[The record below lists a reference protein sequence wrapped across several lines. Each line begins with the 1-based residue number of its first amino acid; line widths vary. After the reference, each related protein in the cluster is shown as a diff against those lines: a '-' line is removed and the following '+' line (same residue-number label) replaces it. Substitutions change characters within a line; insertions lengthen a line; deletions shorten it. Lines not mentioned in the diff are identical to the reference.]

1 MKKIFV
7 SFLVLLL
14 ILQSIP
20 QNISFVKAESL
31 PETFEAMVFAE
42 EIDGDISVYEEE
54 NGESEV
60 LFTIKDDSEVLVLN
74 WGQYFSFV
82 EYSSQDKS
90 ETKQGY
96 IENSRIVEKA
106 EANEYRDARLFDLN
120 NHDEEAKNEPS
131 ETEEIDGAEDPE
143 VPPNNSQENLDKGED
158 LTVEEPEDNASSLEE
173 TDPIEM
179 EESTPSENLDGES
192 EVNQEEKEEVV
203 EPKARMSTFA
213 ATVSQTLYGAALK
226 SPTVIYDSANQSAK
240 PLKNY
245 VQGSIL
251 KYETYNNDWYR
262 AVVSVNGKWRDG
274 FIKKTDVEN
283 IQDKKTLRGVAT
295 TTTKIYSKASKNAS
309 VLRSYNTGS
318 VLKYTTLTSNWYE
331 ATVYVNGKW
340 QTGYIYKGDVE
351 SITSQPKTYQGVGLK
366 SPTKVYQQV
375 TTSSKTLKTYSQG
388 SILKF
393 QSFISGWYSATVY
406 INGKATTGYIK
417 SSDVSLPTTNP
428 DTLHG
433 VALKD
438 SVNVY
443 KSASRSSGSHKSYA
457 KGTLLKFETFITGW
471 YKATVYI
478 GGKPQTGY
486 IHASDV
492 EIPVK
497 NPATYQGVALKSSTP
512 IYKMA
517 NVTSGTWKSYK
528 IGSIL
533 KYESFINGWYKATV
547 YVNGKKQTGYIA
559 ASHVENA
566 SQSSKDVRLY
576 AVPDTL
582 NVYTIASKSS
592 SAIKKYKQGD
602 LLKVYPFT
610 SEWYRATVSVNGNWV
625 TGYIHKD
632 DLSTEKPG
640 YLNLDLRKP
649 AKLTVQEIKA
659 LFDRKGHGDSKL
671 KDYAQEFINVQNKY
685 GVNATYLVAHTI
697 LETGWGK
704 QSNLFDY
711 KNNLY
716 GYGAYDVCPFTCGYY
731 FDSVEDSIS
740 NVAYQVKSDYLT
752 PNGKWYNGPDLI
764 GMNVKY
770 ATDKDWQNK
779 IARLMEDLQPYDAK
793 YYSSTNV
800 VTSNGPAPSGNWSRD
815 IPAGKPYPS
824 DVVKNMPAGTKATIN
839 TNANWRSFPYVNN
852 NSNVIGTLK
861 VSTEV
866 IVLGY
871 NTDVKSNGS
880 YPYDTTWYRISVNGK
895 QGWIYGDYLNFT
907 NAKQAKVYTSSYDLL
922 QQFK

>member
-1 MKKIFV
+1 MLFYVWCNLYMWGKQKLKSVRKLAMLVIIFLLTFNGV
-7 SFLVLLL
+7 FNFHYIAKAQENTIGEDLVFGF
-14 ILQSIP
+14 I
-20 QNISFVKAESL
+20 FG
-31 PETFEAMVFAE
+31 ETVGVQV
-42 EIDGDISVYEEE
+42 DLYEKPDV
-54 NGESEV
+54 ESEV
-60 LFTIKDDSEVLVLN
+60 SIQIDDDTKVRILEQEEEFTKIELLNESNLVSSVNNIGYVQNQYLVEEEEADIYRVNRLDGIDDSNKEASEIETPENPDLNSEDTQEEV
-74 WGQYFSFV
+74 
-82 EYSSQDKS
+82 
-90 ETKQGY
+90 
-96 IENSRIVEKA
+96 IENNIDDELINDSEESILE
-106 EANEYRDARLFDLN
+106 
-120 NHDEEAKNEPS
+120 EEAEL
-131 ETEEIDGAEDPE
+131 ETEDGI
-143 VPPNNSQENLDKGED
+143 
-158 LTVEEPEDNASSLEE
+158 LEE
-173 TDPIEM
+173 D
-179 EESTPSENLDGES
+179 
-192 EVNQEEKEEVV
+192 
-203 EPKARMSTFA
+203 
-213 ATVSQTLYGAALK
+213 SQTNINQSTNEENSKADNINIQSRLATFSSTTNKLVQGLALK
-226 SPTVIYDSANQSAK
+226 EPTYVYESASQNAK
-240 PLKNY
+240 SLKRY
-245 VQGSIL
+245 SQGSIL
-251 KYETYNNDWYR
+251 YYEHYNSSWYR
-262 AVVSVNGKWRDG
+262 TGVYINGIKVES
-274 FIKKTDVEN
+274 FIKKNDVETIKEN
-283 IQDKKTLRGVAT
+283 TLLTGIAKSNKTNVYEKAADGSKVI
-295 TTTKIYSKASKNAS
+295 KSYSS
-309 VLRSYNTGS
+309 GS
-318 VLKYTTLTSNWYE
+318 FLQFRAFTSGWYL
-331 ATVYVNGKW
+331 ATVYVNGVAKK
-340 QTGYIYKGDVE
+340 GYIRASDIEVGSTDETVI
-351 SITSQPKTYQGVGLK
+351 SGIGVA
-366 SPTKVYQQV
+366 SPTKVYQKTSTGSKVLKSYNQGNTLMFKKFV
-375 TTSSKTLKTYSQG
+375 TGWYQTNVYVNGKSQKGYINANDIRIPTENKVSHTGVGLKAPTKVYSNASNNSSALKEYSLG
-388 SILKF
+388 SIL
-393 QSFISGWYSATVY
+393 QYSTFIDGWYSTNVY
-406 INGKATTGYIK
+406 VNGKKRAGFIKQEDVENSTSNPKLVSLYAVYDKVHVYTSASKSAKVIK
-417 SSDVSLPTTNP
+417 SYN
-428 DTLHG
+428 
-433 VALKD
+433 
-438 SVNVY
+438 
-443 KSASRSSGSHKSYA
+443 SGH
-457 KGTLLKFETFITGW
+457 LLKVNTFTSNW
-471 YKATVYI
+471 YR
-478 GGKPQTGY
+478 
-486 IHASDV
+486 
-492 EIPVK
+492 
-497 NPATYQGVALKSSTP
+497 
-512 IYKMA
+512 
-517 NVTSGTWKSYK
+517 
-528 IGSIL
+528 
-533 KYESFINGWYKATV
+533 ATV
-547 YVNGKKQTGYIA
+547 YVNGKKY
-559 ASHVENA
+559 
-566 SQSSKDVRLY
+566 
-576 AVPDTL
+576 
-582 NVYTIASKSS
+582 
-592 SAIKKYKQGD
+592 
-602 LLKVYPFT
+602 
-610 SEWYRATVSVNGNWV
+610 

-871 NTDVKSNGS
+871 NTDVKTNGS

-895 QGWIYGDYLNFT
+895 QGWIYGDYLTFT